1 MGERTSGG
9 SKSLYERRQAG
20 RKNLR
25 WVKKPAWEEVSREK
39 EPPAGQKA
47 CIGGG
52 KQGKRTSCGS
62 KSLYERKQVGRKDL
76 LWNKEYIQEE
86 ITIEKEPPMG

>member
-25 WVKKPAWEEVSREK
+25 WVKKPAWEEASREK

-47 CIGGG
+47 CIGG

-62 KSLYERKQVGRKDL
+62 KSLYKRRQVGRRSL
-76 LWNKEYIQEE
+76 LCSPKHIQED
-86 ITIEKEPPMG
+86 TAMKKKPPEV

>member
-47 CIGGG
+47 CIRGG
-52 KQGKRTSCGS
+52 K
-62 KSLYERKQVGRKDL
+62 
-76 LWNKEYIQEE
+76 
-86 ITIEKEPPMG
+86 